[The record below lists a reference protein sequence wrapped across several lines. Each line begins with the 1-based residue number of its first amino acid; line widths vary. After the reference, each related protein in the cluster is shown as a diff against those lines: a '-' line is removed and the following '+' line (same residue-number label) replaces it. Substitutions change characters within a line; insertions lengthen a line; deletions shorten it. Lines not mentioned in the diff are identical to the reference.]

1 MNRITI
7 IGNLT
12 KDVDLKSTRAGI
24 PVCTFTVAVNRK
36 TKAEAGQPDAD
47 FFRVTC
53 WRVLAENCARFLSK
67 GKKVCVVGSV
77 TVSTYKAADGT
88 VRASMDVN
96 ADEIEFLSP
105 KEAQPT
111 QTLQQQQDVKAG
123 FVPVDDDGSLPF

>member
-1 MNRITI
+1 MNKITI

-12 KDVDLKSTRAGI
+12 KDPELRSTQAGI

-47 FFRVTC
+47 FFRCTA

-77 TVSTYKAADGT
+77 GVHTFQGQDGAT
-88 VRASMDVN
+88 RASLEVN
-96 ADEIEFLSP
+96 ADEVEFLSP
-105 KEAQPT
+105 MEVQPAQTP
-111 QTLQQQQDVKAG
+111 QQKQDQQQG
-123 FVPVDDDGSLPF
+123 FVPVEDDQELPF